1 MKKLYAIVA
10 IASVIAL
17 PTHSQI
23 LKRISDHAKQKAE
36 QKVIEK
42 IDKSIDDATSGNK
55 KTGSKTDTQTSNSS
69 GEKANKEK
77 SNDINDD
84 NNLKNNNEP
93 DLLKTYSK
101 FDFIPGDKILAID
114 DFSRDNIGDYPVKWN
129 TNASGEVVTVSDQQ
143 GHWLMI
149 RKQGKFI
156 PEYIKDL
163 PDNFTFEYDV
173 IWNQQYNYYSPGLLL
188 YFLTGNNGKEVFDYS
203 FIPWEKRSGVK
214 ISMDPDE
221 LKSPAMVESFDD
233 GQRAFQNEVTTIQF
247 NNKDKIKLHVSVWR
261 QLQRLRVYFN
271 EEKIFDLPQAF
282 TPGKTYSTT
291 LFEISGNMSNDKDR
305 YLISNIKFSSGA
317 PDTRNKLITEG
328 KLVTRGILFDV
339 NSAVIKPQSYGVL
352 KDIANTLKE
361 NEGVKIKIIGHTDS
375 DGDDA
380 GNTELS
386 KRRAEAVKI
395 ALIKEFGI
403 EASRIQ
409 TDGKGESQPVEKN
422 DTPEGK
428 ANNRRVEFI
437 RM

>member
-203 FIPWEKRSGVK
+203 FIPWEKGR
-214 ISMDPDE
+214 E
-221 LKSPAMVESFDD
+221 
-233 GQRAFQNEVTTIQF
+233 
-247 NNKDKIKLHVSVWR
+247 
-261 QLQRLRVYFN
+261 
-271 EEKIFDLPQAF
+271 
-282 TPGKTYSTT
+282 
-291 LFEISGNMSNDKDR
+291 
-305 YLISNIKFSSGA
+305 
-317 PDTRNKLITEG
+317 
-328 KLVTRGILFDV
+328 
-339 NSAVIKPQSYGVL
+339 
-352 KDIANTLKE
+352 
-361 NEGVKIKIIGHTDS
+361 
-375 DGDDA
+375 
-380 GNTELS
+380 
-386 KRRAEAVKI
+386 
-395 ALIKEFGI
+395 
-403 EASRIQ
+403 
-409 TDGKGESQPVEKN
+409 
-422 DTPEGK
+422 
-428 ANNRRVEFI
+428 
-437 RM
+437 